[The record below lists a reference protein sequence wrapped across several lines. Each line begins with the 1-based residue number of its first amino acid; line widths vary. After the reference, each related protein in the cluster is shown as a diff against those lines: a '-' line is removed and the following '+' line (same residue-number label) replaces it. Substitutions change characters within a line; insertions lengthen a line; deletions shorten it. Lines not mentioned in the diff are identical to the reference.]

1 MNENARNTRTLI
13 VSFVFAIMAL
23 IPLRFV
29 EVGQMMQDQPMVLG
43 EETQNE
49 QQVVLPES
57 GVSEEVTLEAPYN
70 EIEGYVNPAPA
81 EEVLG
86 DETVA
91 VEPECIPVEDANRV
105 LAEYEARLSEG
116 GLDSTTTDNLV
127 SEMISIEGAMC
138 R

>member
-29 EVGQMMQDQPMVLG
+29 EVGQMMQEQPMVLG
-43 EETQNE
+43 EETQMVE
-49 QQVVLPES
+49 EVVLPES
-57 GVSEEVTLEAPYN
+57 GVSEEVVLEAPYN
-70 EIEGYVNPAPA
+70 EIEGYTNPVSE

-86 DETVA
+86 EQTVA
-91 VEPECIPVEDANRV
+91 VETECIPVEDANRV